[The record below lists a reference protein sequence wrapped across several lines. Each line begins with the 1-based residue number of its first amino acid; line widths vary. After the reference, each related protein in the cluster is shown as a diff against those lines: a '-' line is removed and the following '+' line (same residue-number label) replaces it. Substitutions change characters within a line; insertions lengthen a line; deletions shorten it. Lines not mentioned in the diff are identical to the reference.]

1 MALVPSMLPGANLP
15 VNECSSC
22 ACIREAAAMELPG
35 GFGRARGALLPW
47 PDRQVHQSV
56 LSAAS
61 MHEAASMQLPG
72 ARTALCF
79 NICCLHRCDDAAP
92 VRWC

>member
-35 GFGRARGALLPW
+35 GFGRAGGALLPW
-47 PDRQVHQSV
+47 PD
-56 LSAAS
+56 
-61 MHEAASMQLPG
+61 LPG
-72 ARTALCF
+72 PPIRAQRCIHAAARCADSTVFLYM
-79 NICCLHRCDDAAP
+79 LPAP
-92 VRWC
+92 L